1 MSYFT
6 ARLTDGR
13 TMQFEDR
20 PLNSGGEKIVFR
32 SRDGTHVVGFFFGRM
47 SDRMERLDRLNRIIT
62 RYNPTTG
69 RNGDYWLPY
78 FCWPTGVV
86 DGDGVSAQFA
96 RQHSLVV
103 PALGVVAPTYRS
115 AFFFHDRFGKR
126 QEKEVKWFTG
136 RKAAAFV
143 PESEMGNFLT
153 RLQACT
159 KIARAVRRMH
169 FAGLAHSDLSNKN
182 VLIDLKRGDACVIDI
197 DSLVVPGVAPPTVL
211 GTPGYI
217 APEVMAGRA
226 HPSIAT
232 DKHALAVLI
241 YQILLN
247 RHPLQGRKV
256 RSSRSAEEDET
267 LSMGAQA
274 LFVEHPRD
282 RSNPPAY
289 PIRVPMARLGPWLE
303 RLFLKS
309 FVDGLHHPA
318 QRADAAEWEI
328 ALYRTLNMVRP
339 TPSGRDWFVNG
350 PGLPMQCPFTGERI
364 KERFPVAHLVHAA
377 NGRESDERQTL
388 TLFHNLML
396 HTWHTRPHVT
406 PDENADRTPQ
416 GYISY
421 HQDKWWLVNLSD
433 DELSVVGGATIRKN
447 DAVELTHGLAVRMSA
462 GESARIFRIEFLEPQ
477 AAAA

>member
-1 MSYFT
+1 
-6 ARLTDGR
+6 
-13 TMQFEDR
+13 
-20 PLNSGGEKIVFR
+20 
-32 SRDGTHVVGFFFGRM
+32 
-47 SDRMERLDRLNRIIT
+47 
-62 RYNPTTG
+62 
-69 RNGDYWLPY
+69 
-78 FCWPTGVV
+78 
-86 DGDGVSAQFA
+86 
-96 RQHSLVV
+96 
-103 PALGVVAPTYRS
+103 
-115 AFFFHDRFGKR
+115 
-126 QEKEVKWFTG
+126 
-136 RKAAAFV
+136 
-143 PESEMGNFLT
+143 
-153 RLQACT
+153 
-159 KIARAVRRMH
+159 
-169 FAGLAHSDLSNKN
+169 
-182 VLIDLKRGDACVIDI
+182 
-197 DSLVVPGVAPPTVL
+197 
-211 GTPGYI
+211 
-217 APEVMAGRA
+217 
-226 HPSIAT
+226 
-232 DKHALAVLI
+232 
-241 YQILLN
+241 
-247 RHPLQGRKV
+247 
-256 RSSRSAEEDET
+256 
-267 LSMGAQA
+267 
-274 LFVEHPRD
+274 
-282 RSNPPAY
+282 
-289 PIRVPMARLGPWLE
+289 MARLGPWLE